1 MTALRIADGFR
12 RGAAVT
18 FQVDGAAVSGHRGET
33 LAAALLAAGI
43 TRLRHSPREFSP
55 RGAYC
60 FMGVCQEC
68 VVQVDGVLRQS
79 CQVPVEDGL
88 VVELKGS
95 L

>member
-12 RGAAVT
+12 RGVAVT
-18 FQVDGAAVSGHRGET
+18 FQVDGAAVGGHRGET
-33 LAAALLAAGI
+33 LAAALLAAGVL
-43 TRLRHSPREFSP
+43 RLRYSPRDLSP

>member
-18 FQVDGAAVSGHRGET
+18 LDVDGVATSAHRGET
-33 LAAALLAAGI
+33 LAAALLAAGLA
-43 TRLRHSPREFSP
+43 RLRHSPRDVSP

-68 VVQVDGVLRQS
+68 VVRVDGVLRQS
-79 CQVPVEDGL
+79 CQVPVDDGL